1 MTLKELVVGLATQI
15 RSICMIGLHAFH
27 KRETKMYRK
36 NRFIYLLA
44 IAGVLY

>member
-15 RSICMIGLHAFH
+15 RSICMIGLHAFINV
-27 KRETKMYRK
+27 KRKCTRK